1 MMPAEIRKIRRRREI
16 RAGLTIILAAFSY
29 ITALLLDFN
38 FVSPYTTLHEDLS
51 YLSTN
56 LQNQQISIWAWL
68 AASLITFLAIPP
80 FILLL
85 NKRLRVLHYLNA
97 LLLLGASIG
106 FFLMG
111 IAGLELYQE
120 LASGSLGGLVETNE
134 QEWLKLLSLYQDEL
148 FYRRVGSS
156 FVGAFAVGLSF
167 TRIKLKRFPMIA
179 SILLVISGPTMIFL
193 NWYDPE
199 HLVRTAAMAG
209 IIIGISIFSV
219 RIINKGLDEKA
230 PGPGDSQ
237 EEAQEETSP

>member
-1 MMPAEIRKIRRRREI
+1 MMPSELHKIRRRREI

-51 YLSTN
+51 YLSTH

-68 AASLITFLAIPP
+68 AASLITFMAIPP

-85 NKRLRVLHYLNA
+85 YKMLRVLHYLNA
-97 LLLLGASIG
+97 VLLLGASVG

-120 LASGSLGGLVETNE
+120 LASGSLGGLDEANE

-148 FYRRVGSS
+148 FYRRVGIELDQVDKSTDKKYGLKEGV
-156 FVGAFAVGLSF
+156 FVKVVRPESNAAKYGL
-167 TRIKLKRFPMIA
+167 K
-179 SILLVISGPTMIFL
+179 
-193 NWYDPE
+193 
-199 HLVRTAAMAG
+199 
-209 IIIGISIFSV
+209 
-219 RIINKGLDEKA
+219 
-230 PGPGDSQ
+230 PGDLLIKINITPIEDMDSFNKAISQ
-237 EEAQEETSP
+237 SHHLPSITLIVQRGPIGYSLTLPF